1 MFKNQYMGMERRVLH
16 LFVFT
21 WILHYNMS
29 VSMVNSSLNF
39 VLISFDIVSACDL
52 MQHDLTI
59 LKASGLE
66 NPLDTLAV
74 LCLVVT

>member
-1 MFKNQYMGMERRVLH
+1 
-16 LFVFT
+16 
-21 WILHYNMS
+21 
-29 VSMVNSSLNF
+29 MVNSSLNF